1 LRICKESETFN
12 QNKLNFNE
20 MQTETYNTIIENSKN
35 KIRKDSSFV
44 RRNYV
49 VLWVAWVIYIF
60 ATLASTVSIFTH
72 INLRAGETFL
82 PGIALVIAGLGTVLV
97 ISFQFMLKF
106 FVDDWQARAHVRGGS
121 EGAMMALK
129 GVMGVIGIVAG
140 VMLSL
145 GGAEKAVDVV
155 RKQSTIE
162 NVPLISIDS
171 ISTYYD
177 QRRASYQQ
185 AQSAY
190 LGTKWKGNITAPA
203 LKQSAKINDMLA
215 NVDQERAANI
225 AAAEAKNQAA
235 LDEYYA
241 ETKINQ
247 AGARGFMGFAEFAI
261 VLCIVL
267 IGLFDD
273 GVKKEAKEL
282 GVKVERTF

>member
-1 LRICKESETFN
+1 
-12 QNKLNFNE
+12 
-20 MQTETYNTIIENSKN
+20 MQAETYNTIIEKSKD

-82 PGIALVIAGLGTVLV
+82 PGIAIVVAGLGTVLV

-106 FVDDWQARAHVRGGS
+106 FVDDWQAKAHVRGGS
-121 EGAMMALK
+121 EFAMMVLK
-129 GVMGVIGIVAG
+129 GAMGVIGIIAG

-162 NVPLISIDS
+162 NVPLISVDS
-171 ISTYYD
+171 ISNYYD
-177 QRRASYQQ
+177 QRRAEYQRLQ
-185 AQSAY
+185 TAFMNTKY
-190 LGTKWKGNITAPA
+190 KGTTVAPA
-203 LKQSAKINDMLA
+203 LKQGAKFTDILA
-215 NVDQERAANI
+215 GVENERAAAI
-225 AAAEAKNQAA
+225 AQADAKNKAA
-235 LDEYYA
+235 LDEYLA

-247 AGARGFMGFAEFAI
+247 AGAKGFMGFAEFAI

-273 GVKKEAKEL
+273 GVKKEAKGL
-282 GVKVERTF
+282 GVRADQTF

>member
-1 LRICKESETFN
+1 
-12 QNKLNFNE
+12 
-20 MQTETYNTIIENSKN
+20 MQAETYNTIIEKSKD

-106 FVDDWQARAHVRGGS
+106 FVDDWQARAHIRGGS

-129 GVMGVIGIVAG
+129 GVMGIIGIVAG

-145 GGAEKAVDVV
+145 GGADKAVDVV
-155 RKQSTIE
+155 RKESTIE
-162 NVPLISIDS
+162 NVDLISIDS
-171 ISTYYD
+171 ISNYYD
-177 QRRASYQQ
+177 QRRAEYQRSQ
-185 AQSAY
+185 ASFMNTKY
-190 LGTKWKGNITAPA
+190 KGTTVAPA
-203 LKQSAKINDMLA
+203 LKQGAKFTDILA
-215 NVDQERAANI
+215 GIEQSRVADI
-225 AAAEAKNQAA
+225 AAAEAKNKAA

-241 ETKINQ
+241 ETKVNQ
-247 AGARGFMGFAEFAI
+247 SAARGFMGFAEFAI

-273 GVKKEAKEL
+273 GVKKEAKGL
-282 GVKVERTF
+282 GVQVGQTF

>member
-1 LRICKESETFN
+1 
-12 QNKLNFNE
+12 
-20 MQTETYNTIIENSKN
+20 MQAETYNTIIEKSKD
-35 KIRKDSSFV
+35 KLRKDNSFV
-44 RRNYV
+44 RRNYI

-82 PGIALVIAGLGTVLV
+82 PGIALVVAGLGTVLV

-121 EGAMMALK
+121 EFAMMCLK
-129 GVMGVIGIVAG
+129 GAMGVIGIVAG

-145 GGAEKAVDVV
+145 GGADKAVEVV
-155 RKQSTIE
+155 RKESTIE
-162 NVPLISIDS
+162 NVDLISVDS
-171 ISTYYD
+171 IKNDFNAKLAVY
-177 QRRASYQQ
+177 QRTQN
-185 AQSAY
+185 AY
-190 LGTKWKGNITAPA
+190 LGTKYGGTTTAPA
-203 LKQSAKINDMLA
+203 LRQSAKYTDIIDRLE
-215 NVDQERAANI
+215 QERAATI

-241 ETKINQ
+241 ETEVNKS
-247 AGARGFMGFAEFAI
+247 GARAFMGFAEFAI

-273 GVKKEAKEL
+273 GVKKEAKGL
-282 GVKVERTF
+282 GVQVHETF